1 MKILRDKKKLS
12 LILPTYNERDSIR
25 KVIQDFELLKIFYEI
40 IVVNNNAAEG
50 TSEEVAK
57 TNAREVFESTQ
68 GYGAAILRGFKEAK
82 GDIIIVCEPD
92 DTFLADDVFKLI
104 SFGDSFDV
112 VYGSRTMNDMI
123 WEGANMG
130 WFLRFGNWSV
140 AKLVEILFNT
150 CSLTDVGCTY
160 RLVHRHTMV
169 KILEKAEVTE
179 NFFGPEMMLLSKLM
193 DQRIIQIPVSY
204 KERIG
209 ESSVTGNKMKA
220 VLLGLQMI
228 WLVLTTRLLSINK
241 KKYLHRKRGAF
252 WDMDKIL
259 Q

>member
-12 LILPTYNERDSIR
+12 LILPTYNEKDSIC
-25 KVIQDFELLKIFYEI
+25 KVIQDFEQLQIFHEI
-40 IVVNNNAAEG
+40 IVINNNAAEG

-57 TNAREVFESTQ
+57 TKAREVLESTQ
-68 GYGAAILRGFKEAK
+68 GYGAAILRGFIEAK

-92 DTFLADDVFKLI
+92 DTFLAEDVFKLI
-104 SFGDSFDV
+104 AFGDTFDV

-140 AKLVEILFNT
+140 AKLAEVLFNT

-160 RLVHRHTMV
+160 RLVHRHTML
-169 KILEKAEVTE
+169 KILEKAEVTA
-179 NFFGPEMMLLSKLM
+179 NFFGPEMMLLSMLL
-193 DQRIIQIPVSY
+193 DQRIVQIPVSY

-209 ESSVTGNKMKA
+209 ESSVTGSKVKA
-220 VLLGLQMI
+220 VFLGLQMI
-228 WLVLTTRLLSINK
+228 WLILTTRLLSINK
-241 KKYLHRKRGAF
+241 KNYLKRKLGIF
-252 WDMDKIL
+252 KDKIPY
-259 Q
+259 